1 MSEYRNNIQEE
12 ILQIAEKYNR
22 CSFDVSIRL
31 GKTFCMLH
39 IASKYNKVLVSY
51 PNEPIYT
58 SWILDSKKFNIDVSN
73 ITFTTN
79 ISLSKHNLQ
88 EYECV
93 ICDEFDTLSVSNLE
107 YIKDNLPDN
116 LYLFSGTPPLKGS
129 DKRAIVD
136 VIAPI
141 VYTVKLE
148 DTIGHTSK
156 DYSITVHLIDGS
168 KTILTLKS
176 GKTWTE
182 QAKINWLENKYYKSN
197 NWNDMLVLI
206 NAIKSSQSKFNYL
219 KKFTSSNDREL
230 IFVETKKQC
239 DDLKL
244 PSYYSD
250 NKDSENNLVL
260 FQNNKINKLV
270 TINQLKASITFNNLN
285 KAIILHTYSNYAKAH
300 QKLGRCL
307 TYSDSNIA
315 DLHILCIKNTIDEK
329 WCRKSLTEFNQN
341 KIQWVNTQ

>member
-1 MSEYRNNIQEE
+1 MNNEYRDNVQEE
-12 ILQIAEKYNR
+12 INRISELHNR

-31 GKTFCMLH
+31 GKTFSMLK
-39 IASKYNKVLVSY
+39 IASKYKKVLVSY
-51 PNEPIYT
+51 PNEPIYS
-58 SWILDSKKFNIDVSN
+58 SWCLDAIKFNIDISH

-79 ISLSKHNLQ
+79 ISLNKHNLQ
-88 EYECV
+88 EYEIL

-107 YIKDNLPDN
+107 YISDNLPN
-116 LYLFSGTPPLKGS
+116 KLYLFSGTPPLKGS
-129 DKRAIVD
+129 DKRAIID

-156 DYSITVHLIDGS
+156 DYSITVHLIDGT
-168 KTILTLKS
+168 KTILPLKS
-176 GKTWTE
+176 GKTWNE

-206 NAIKSSQSKFNYL
+206 NAIKSSKSKFEYL
-219 KKFTSSNDREL
+219 KKLTKSNDREL

-239 DDLKL
+239 NELKL

-250 NKDSENNLVL
+250 NKDSEKNLKL
-260 FQNNKINKLV
+260 FQENKINKLV

-285 KAIILHTYSNYAKAH
+285 KAILLHTYSNYAKAH

-307 TYSDSNIA
+307 TYSENNIA

-329 WCRKSLTEFNQN
+329 WCTKSLKEFNQS
-341 KIQWVNTQ
+341 KINYI